1 MPTGACG
8 INCEACGL
16 FALRVCSSCGPGR
29 SEEAKKKLG
38 AQERLF
44 GGTCP
49 VLACAVARGVD
60 YCSRDCK
67 DFPCENFLAGPY
79 PYSQGYLRMQERRRK
94 ERPPDRT
101 PSGGEVVVP
110 EEYWEELAARNRTVI
125 CRNAG
130 AQEHPPDGILLPFL
144 EEYLMVDPRGRRVLR
159 QAHAH
164 WEQVDDPLLELLCL
178 VYLLNAGPSPVKGK
192 LVGVKELRGARFFT
206 SPHDLDMEPLVS
218 RYGNDPAGFKAA
230 AERLDGK
237 PVELAD
243 AAYCLTAFPKIPL
256 YYLLWVGDEEF
267 RPRVTVLFDQ
277 TIEEHLAPDAI
288 WGLVTR
294 VTSMLL
300 HGR

>member
-16 FALRVCSSCGPGR
+16 HARRICSSCGPGR
-29 SEEAKKKLG
+29 SDEAKKKLG
-38 AQERLF
+38 AQERLL

-49 VLACAVARGVD
+49 ILACAATRGVD

-67 DFPCENFLAGPY
+67 DFPCDQFTAGPY
-79 PYSQGYLRMQERRRK
+79 PYSKGYLGMQERRRK
-94 ERPPDRT
+94 ERPADRT

-110 EEYWEELAARNRTVI
+110 GEYWEELAARNREVI

-130 AQEHPPDGILLPFL
+130 VKEHPPDGILLPFL
-144 EEYLMVDPRGRRVLR
+144 EEYLIVDPKAGKILR

-164 WEQVDDPLLELLCL
+164 WEEVDDPLLELLCL
-178 VYLLNAGPSPVKGK
+178 VYLLSAGPSPVRNQI
-192 LVGVKELRGARFFT
+192 VGVKELKGARFFT
-206 SPHDLDMEPLVS
+206 GPHDLDMEPLVS
-218 RYGNDPAGFKAA
+218 RYGNDPAGFRAA

-237 PVELAD
+237 AVDMAD
-243 AAYCLTAFPKIPL
+243 AAYRLMAFPKVPL

-267 RPRVTVLFDQ
+267 RSRITVLFDKS
-277 TIEEHLAPDAI
+277 IEEHLAPDAI
-288 WGLVTR
+288 WGLVNR
-294 VTSMLL
+294 VNSMLL